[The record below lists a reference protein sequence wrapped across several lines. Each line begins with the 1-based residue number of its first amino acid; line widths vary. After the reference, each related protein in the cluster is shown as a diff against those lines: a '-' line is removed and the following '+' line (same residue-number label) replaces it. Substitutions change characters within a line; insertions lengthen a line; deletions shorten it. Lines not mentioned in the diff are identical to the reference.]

1 MLVFT
6 SFNFDFRIYFFIYL
20 TFWKVAES
28 NLVTFTESAFTR
40 VYHGYLLTNRNS
52 VNLFGVY
59 NLRYV
64 AFLPGNG
71 ISLLSRRHP
80 RLVRRWVNDACL
92 TSIEIHFTVEGIANK
107 LRTGFS
113 LKFRFAPIIFGI
125 CGVFL

>member
-1 MLVFT
+1 M
-6 SFNFDFRIYFFIYL
+6 RI
-20 TFWKVAES
+20 
-28 NLVTFTESAFTR
+28 
-40 VYHGYLLTNRNS
+40 VYHGHLSTNRNS

-59 NLRYV
+59 NLRYA
-64 AFLPGNG
+64 AFLLGNG

-113 LKFRFAPIIFGI
+113 LKFRFASIVFGAR
-125 CGVFL
+125 GLFL